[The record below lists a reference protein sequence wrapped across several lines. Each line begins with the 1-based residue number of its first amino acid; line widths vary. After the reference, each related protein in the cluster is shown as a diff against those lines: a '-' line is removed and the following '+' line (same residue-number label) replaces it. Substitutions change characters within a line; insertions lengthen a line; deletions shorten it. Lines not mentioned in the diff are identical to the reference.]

1 MKLFSEMLKLS
12 KLNLNHYKTLNLPT
26 SASIKDIKS
35 SFRQKSL
42 KCHPDKFPNDKS
54 KEDQFKKLSEAYQIL
69 SDGELKGKYDLE
81 LGLANNYVRK
91 NSSGL
96 DRAYKEAY
104 RSDFSQYHRRSNT
117 LNNQPKK
124 QSFDIYLKIIKFF
137 LGVWFLIIFVLAPI
151 KAAQEAAKSGTSWQ
165 DRRRKLLEDR
175 YEKVRAARWRAFYR
189 EKELENMRGRGK

>member
-1 MKLFSEMLKLS
+1 
-12 KLNLNHYKTLNLPT
+12 
-26 SASIKDIKS
+26 
-35 SFRQKSL
+35 
-42 KCHPDKFPNDKS
+42 
-54 KEDQFKKLSEAYQIL
+54 
-69 SDGELKGKYDLE
+69 

-104 RSDFSQYHRRSNT
+104 RTDFTHTSSQYHRRPTT

-124 QSFDIYLKIIKFF
+124 PSFNIYLKIIKFF

-151 KAAQEAAKSGTSWQ
+151 KAAQDAAKSGTSWQ
-165 DRRRKLLEDR
+165 DRRRKLLADR